1 MDFTALLAAVAGLAA
16 AAVGFLQARFM
27 RRLDEEAR
35 KALSAAQEPRVDLAL
50 REGDLKSL
58 GDFFFNNLGR
68 LSLSDYADDTEAR
81 KIVSGAVRNVEMFL
95 DAERPSVWEVPD
107 QLADAEARKAERDIS
122 GGDYWAGLS
131 RLRRAIELA
140 LRDAA
145 KRLDIP
151 AERMGASQL
160 LGRLAREERAIPP
173 GAVKALKRS
182 IAVCNRGVHGE
193 RVSGAEAE
201 EALALAAEGLTVLRA
216 Q

>member
-1 MDFTALLAAVAGLAA
+1 MDFTTLLTVVAGLAA
-16 AAVGFLQARFM
+16 AAVSALQARFT
-27 RRLDEEAR
+27 RRLEEDAR
-35 KALSAAQEPRVDLAL
+35 EALSAAQEPRVDLAL
-50 REGDLKSL
+50 REGDLKGL

-107 QLADAEARKAERDIS
+107 RLADAEARKAEADIS

-140 LRDAA
+140 LRDVAN
-145 KRLDIP
+145 RLDIP
-151 AERMGASQL
+151 AERMGAGQL
-160 LGRLAREERAIPP
+160 LGRLARDERTMPP

-182 IAVCNRGVHGE
+182 IAICNRGVHGDK
-193 RVSGAEAE
+193 VSGEEAE
-201 EALALAAEGLTVLRA
+201 EALALAAEGLGSLRA
-216 Q
+216 